1 MDSKTEAATPDSTMD
16 ASIFQSALPNAE
28 KLEQARTQLLDLSAR
43 NRLLNM
49 PRSSRTSSI
58 AIVDEKTSEV
68 YRLLVREGKAFT
80 FLAGK
85 AATDESDNDSA
96 ADDAK
101 PAKDSDEIEQLAQPD
116 DSVDERG
123 VLTRHSD
130 TKLQTRL
137 TGKGLQ
143 KHLLELYL
151 NSKTLEEE
159 QGVNVLFASLGALK
173 WIDPNNAANVRHA
186 PLILIPVELN
196 RGTAGEKFRLKA
208 RAE

>member
-101 PAKDSDEIEQLAQPD
+101 PAKDSDEI
-116 DSVDERG
+116 
-123 VLTRHSD
+123 
-130 TKLQTRL
+130 
-137 TGKGLQ
+137 
-143 KHLLELYL
+143 
-151 NSKTLEEE
+151 
-159 QGVNVLFASLGALK
+159 
-173 WIDPNNAANVRHA
+173 
-186 PLILIPVELN
+186 
-196 RGTAGEKFRLKA
+196 
-208 RAE
+208 